1 MFEQILSS
9 LDGLT
14 DLERADVLRVLMS
27 KDSRLSKVK
36 ALLGITTTDQD
47 DVLEFV
53 IQTVE
58 DMILSYINQD
68 TLPPRL
74 ENVLIVMC
82 VSYYKSA
89 GLGTTTAAVGP
100 VASVKRG
107 DVQTSFA
114 TGSGSSGSANTFN
127 LGTDSGDFFGWK
139 TVLNEY
145 RVLTA
150 NFSAVFRPTLHKP
163 TGRLTPPLPFGR
175 KSAIRRKNGR
185 PGPSRSAHMTP
196 TTAATKCPTTG
207 NTGHLTSTRT
217 SGNLASMAGRR

>member
-1 MFEQILSS
+1 
-9 LDGLT
+9 
-14 DLERADVLRVLMS
+14 
-27 KDSRLSKVK
+27 
-36 ALLGITTTDQD
+36 
-47 DVLEFV
+47 
-53 IQTVE
+53 
-58 DMILSYINQD
+58 MILSYINQD

-89 GLGTTTAAVGP
+89 GLGTTTVAVGP

-145 RVLTA
+145 RVL
-150 NFSAVFRPTLHKP
+150 RW
-163 TGRLTPPLPFGR
+163 
-175 KSAIRRKNGR
+175 
-185 PGPSRSAHMTP
+185 
-196 TTAATKCPTTG
+196 
-207 NTGHLTSTRT
+207 
-217 SGNLASMAGRR
+217 

>member
-89 GLGTTTAAVGP
+89 VGP

-107 DVQTSFA
+107 DVQTFFA

-145 RVLTA
+145 RVL
-150 NFSAVFRPTLHKP
+150 RW
-163 TGRLTPPLPFGR
+163 
-175 KSAIRRKNGR
+175 
-185 PGPSRSAHMTP
+185 
-196 TTAATKCPTTG
+196 
-207 NTGHLTSTRT
+207 
-217 SGNLASMAGRR
+217 

>member
-89 GLGTTTAAVGP
+89 GLGTTTA
-100 VASVKRG
+100 
-107 DVQTSFA
+107 
-114 TGSGSSGSANTFN
+114 
-127 LGTDSGDFFGWK
+127 
-139 TVLNEY
+139 
-145 RVLTA
+145 
-150 NFSAVFRPTLHKP
+150 
-163 TGRLTPPLPFGR
+163 
-175 KSAIRRKNGR
+175 RR
-185 PGPSRSAHMTP
+185 RSCGVCEAW
-196 TTAATKCPTTG
+196 
-207 NTGHLTSTRT
+207 
-217 SGNLASMAGRR
+217 

>member
-27 KDSRLSKVK
+27 KDNRLSKVK

-58 DMILSYINQD
+58 YMILSYINQD

-89 GLGTTTAAVGP
+89 GLGTTTACGVCEA
-100 VASVKRG
+100 
-107 DVQTSFA
+107 
-114 TGSGSSGSANTFN
+114 
-127 LGTDSGDFFGWK
+127 W
-139 TVLNEY
+139 
-145 RVLTA
+145 
-150 NFSAVFRPTLHKP
+150 
-163 TGRLTPPLPFGR
+163 
-175 KSAIRRKNGR
+175 
-185 PGPSRSAHMTP
+185 
-196 TTAATKCPTTG
+196 
-207 NTGHLTSTRT
+207 
-217 SGNLASMAGRR
+217 